1 MEPILGGCVQGGGI
15 GPRWPLLVVLRAV
28 IPLWDTHLQDVAD
41 RVLGPAAA
49 RSAENAEERN
59 SRTVAGQGMAHSGG

>member
-15 GPRWPLLVVLRAV
+15 GPAG
-28 IPLWDTHLQDVAD
+28 AC
-41 RVLGPAAA
+41 
-49 RSAENAEERN
+49 SAENAEERN